1 MMDEVTQFMREHN
14 LPEDLQEAVEVII
27 CDAKE
32 KVIKLLIERGVLG
45 AIK

>member
-1 MMDEVTQFMREHN
+1 MDEVTQFMQEHN

-32 KVIKLLIERGVLG
+32 KVIKLLIERGVIG
-45 AIK
+45 GVS

>member
-14 LPEDLQEAVEVII
+14 LPEDLQDAVEEII

-32 KVIKLLIERGVLG
+32 KVLKLLTEKGVLG
-45 AIK
+45 VE

>member
-1 MMDEVTQFMREHN
+1 MMDEVTQFMKEHN

-32 KVIKLLIERGVLG
+32 KVLKLLKDRGVISG
-45 AIK
+45 VK

>member
-1 MMDEVTQFMREHN
+1 MDEVTQFMREHN

-32 KVIKLLIERGVLG
+32 KVLNLLKERGIIG
-45 AIK
+45 DAK

>member
-1 MMDEVTQFMREHN
+1 MLQEVSDFMREHN

>member
-1 MMDEVTQFMREHN
+1 MAEHN

-32 KVIKLLIERGVLG
+32 KVLKLLAERGVLNV
-45 AIK
+45 K